1 MIEFRQLRYFTLL
14 AETLHYGR
22 AAELLHITQ
31 PPLSRQISALE
42 QELGVQ
48 LFNRTS
54 RTVQLT
60 QAGEQFYRQAK
71 ALLDDLDGARR
82 NAQATARGDQGELR
96 LSFTMSAAWNLLPR
110 LIKAY
115 TTERPSVQLHLS
127 ETLPR
132 DLQSALSSGSTD
144 IGIAFP
150 SHLPRHLR
158 YQALHHE
165 PLCAV
170 LPADHP
176 LAAQARIDV
185 AQLADEPF
193 ISFPAS
199 TAPALHEALFRCCRE
214 NGFTPL
220 IRLETHLQQT
230 IVNLVSAGLGV
241 ALVPDS
247 MRRMQLEGA
256 VLRPLLDSP
265 RIEQGLYWNGDNDNP
280 CLPGFLD
287 CARRLLGVQ
296 GRTE

>member
-31 PPLSRQISALE
+31 PPLSRQIAALE
-42 QELGVQ
+42 NEMGVQ
-48 LFNRTS
+48 LFARTS
-54 RTVQLT
+54 RSVQLT
-60 QAGEQFYRQAK
+60 QAGEQFYRHAK
-71 ALLDDLDGARR
+71 TLLADLDCARR
-82 NAQATARGDQGELR
+82 NTQATARGEQGELR
-96 LSFTMSAAWNLLPR
+96 LSFTMSAAWNLLPNLAR
-110 LIKAY
+110 TY
-115 TTERPSVQLHLS
+115 MSERPAVQLRLA

-132 DLQSALSSGSTD
+132 DLQAALSNGSTD

-158 YQALHHE
+158 YLALHHE

-170 LPADHP
+170 LPVNHP
-176 LAAQARIDV
+176 LARQVCIDV
-185 AQLADEPF
+185 ARLADEPF

-199 TAPALHEALFRCCRE
+199 TAPALHDALFSCCRE
-214 NGFTPL
+214 YGFTPQ

-230 IVNLVSAGLGV
+230 IVNLVSVGLGV
-241 ALVPDS
+241 ALVPGS

-256 VLRPLLDSP
+256 VLRPLQASP
-265 RIEQGLYWNGDNDNP
+265 LIEQGLYWNPDNDNP

-287 CARRLLGVQ
+287 CARQLAATQEGA
-296 GRTE
+296 E